1 MFHLIITTPEKRL
14 FEDEHVVSLVVPT
27 VNGEIGVLTG
37 HHPIVAQLTLGA
49 IKIGLANETEQLI
62 FIGSGYLEV
71 NNNQATILADQAEN
85 VEEIA
90 LEQVKEARRKAEEQ
104 LKTAK
109 DQVEMDKYYEE
120 LKTQLLREQLAG
132 IAKFKK
138 EQK

>member
-1 MFHLIITTPEKRL
+1 MYHLSVITPEKSL
-14 FEDEHVVSLVVPT
+14 FDEDVTSIIVPT
-27 VNGEIGVLTG
+27 TKGEMGVLTG
-37 HHPIVAQLTLGA
+37 HHPVIAQLGLGA
-49 IKIGLANETEQLI
+49 IQITLADQSETVI

-71 NNNQATILADQAEN
+71 NNNKATILADQAEN

-90 LEQVKEARRKAEEQ
+90 VEQAQEARKKAEEM

-109 DQVEMDKYYEE
+109 DQVEIDKIYQE

-138 EQK
+138 DKK